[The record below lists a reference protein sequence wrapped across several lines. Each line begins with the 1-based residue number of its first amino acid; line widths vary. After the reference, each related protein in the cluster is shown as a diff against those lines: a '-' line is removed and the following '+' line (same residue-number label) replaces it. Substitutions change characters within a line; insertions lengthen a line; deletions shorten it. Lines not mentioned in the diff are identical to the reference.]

1 MAMAKDAGTAK
12 NKAKHKYYRYPGI
25 KVILET
31 FDKFFINTVC
41 ISYVIGVKW
50 IDDIERLDVFE
61 SVCDEVMQNWLE
73 EQTEW
78 SPKYHIFAWD
88 RPVDHNNG
96 YTGKRR
102 YVKGQHH
109 IKRITPPVTWYDTK
123 KELESI
129 IDDMVQQIK
138 KTCDETGLELYVK
151 SS

>member
-1 MAMAKDAGTAK
+1 MCGRPRKWFTEEDRIAAINASNRKYTLKMAMAKDAGTAK

-73 EQTEW
+73 EQTVW
-78 SPKYHIFAWD
+78 SPNTIYLPGIDQWTITTD
-88 RPVDHNNG
+88 
-96 YTGKRR
+96 TL
-102 YVKGQHH
+102 VKDGMLKVNT
-109 IKRITPPVTWYDTK
+109 I
-123 KELESI
+123 
-129 IDDMVQQIK
+129 
-138 KTCDETGLELYVK
+138 
-151 SS
+151 